1 MKTLN
6 DFYSLFPN
14 RPATPVVHRGL
25 ALAVVP
31 AEPVPAPVLARPDR
45 YRERGFGAGYGRSS
59 GYADQRSYAVANEP
73 RYARVG

>member
-6 DFYSLFPN
+6 DFYSLFPA
-14 RPATPVVHRGL
+14 RPATPVAQRGP

-31 AEPVPAPVLARPDR
+31 AEPPSAPSVSRPDR

-59 GYADQRSYAVANEP
+59 GYADQRSYAAANEH
-73 RYARVG
+73 RLARVS